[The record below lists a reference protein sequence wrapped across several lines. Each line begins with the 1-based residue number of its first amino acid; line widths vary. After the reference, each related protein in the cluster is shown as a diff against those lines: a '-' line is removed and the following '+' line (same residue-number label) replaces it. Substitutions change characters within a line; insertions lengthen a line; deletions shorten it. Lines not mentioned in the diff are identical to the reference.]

1 MGAVLDPYAQD
12 RCVPWSPFSS
22 SSVGRARLAL
32 GATSDYGPGMAV
44 TTASTNRDSFR
55 RMIEHYNAGNLDG
68 YLAGYAPD
76 VVVHGYPEGI
86 VDLTGLCAFYT
97 QLSDA
102 LDHPQV
108 EIEEAIEQGDIV
120 AARMVLSG
128 RHTGEL
134 MGAAPTG
141 RQIAVGVATFLR
153 FADGKVAERWQ
164 HGDNLGLLQQL
175 GLIPGG

>member
-1 MGAVLDPYAQD
+1 
-12 RCVPWSPFSS
+12 
-22 SSVGRARLAL
+22 
-32 GATSDYGPGMAV
+32 MAV
-44 TTASTNRDSFR
+44 TTASTNRDGFR
-55 RMIEHYNAGNLDG
+55 RMIENYNAGNLDG

-86 VDLTGLCAFYT
+86 VDLTGLRAFYT

-134 MGAAPTG
+134 MGAPPPA
-141 RQIAVGVATFLR
+141 ATSR
-153 FADGKVAERWQ
+153 
-164 HGDNLGLLQQL
+164 
-175 GLIPGG
+175 